1 MLNEKIAKMLNE
13 QITRELFSAYL
24 YLDFAN
30 YYEDEAL
37 AGLAH
42 WYEVQA
48 QEERDHALLMRRYL
62 IDSGV
67 RVVFEAVERPKGEYK
82 DFAQPLNEGLA
93 HERFVTAHICAVYEQ
108 ALALKD
114 YKTVQFLDWF
124 VKEQGEEE
132 KTAEDLIR
140 KMSLF
145 GGDAKGLYLL
155 NQELAAR
162 VYVPA
167 VIPAQ

>member
-1 MLNEKIAKMLNE
+1 
-13 QITRELFSAYL
+13 
-24 YLDFAN
+24 
-30 YYEDEAL
+30 
-37 AGLAH
+37 
-42 WYEVQA
+42 
-48 QEERDHALLMRRYL
+48 MRRYL

>member
-37 AGLAH
+37 AGFAH

-82 DFAQPLNEGLA
+82 DFAQPLNEGL
-93 HERFVTAHICAVYEQ
+93 RTN
-108 ALALKD
+108 
-114 YKTVQFLDWF
+114 
-124 VKEQGEEE
+124 G
-132 KTAEDLIR
+132 
-140 KMSLF
+140 S
-145 GGDAKGLYLL
+145 
-155 NQELAAR
+155 
-162 VYVPA
+162 
-167 VIPAQ
+167 